1 MDNSSNSIKNREEES
16 YILEFIK
23 TVTPYKWSILV
34 ISILSIFL
42 AKLFLYFQSPVYE
55 SYAVVKIKPETQ
67 AGQRLNGPDPLGSA
81 LAIGGR
87 GVDQELAILQTFY
100 TNNKAI
106 DKLNMKTQY
115 FKKDRYR
122 VIEIFKNPPIEIK
135 DTKIINRDALGA
147 LIIIYPVKHG
157 FQIQLNKDKSNKVY
171 HYGEVVK
178 SKLFEFTVEKMSN
191 FSYPIYLKLN
201 GDNRNIYETI
211 VKNSLKV
218 SKVSDKV
225 SLIKV
230 AYQDT
235 SANRA
240 TRYVNALIDV
250 YIAQSIVDKSK
261 KNNKILDFIEN
272 QLEITGKRLELS
284 ERELEDYRIQNSVIE
299 PTVQST
305 ALLNRLS
312 NVEIELSENKIERK
326 LIQNLMQF
334 IKHNKDFDSIT
345 PTLRELKDEQTIK
358 IIEKLQDLQREANR
372 LSSEFTEKHPQLK
385 SVREEI
391 KNSKKSI
398 LNNIKNLQQSIF
410 QKHNSLIG
418 IKNRQEETLK
428 SLPKKEKHLINL
440 KRNYQVNEK
449 MYSYLLEK
457 KSENEMKKVATI
469 SDYEIMDRAYSDSLP
484 IKPKKKI
491 VLILGFLIGLALGVF
506 IAFIRSLF
514 VDKVQNVKDIEQL
527 STFSIYGELQIALDT
542 TVEVFSSPKSKLSHS
557 FRNLRTNLQFIL
569 KSNKSSVVVVTS
581 NIPQEGKT
589 VITTNLSILFQMANH
604 KSIVIDLNLYNPKLN
619 RYFNVEHNKGISTYL
634 SKEDAIG
641 DIIFSTA
648 YPNLDII
655 TAGDSTL
662 NPSDLILSNRLEP
675 LLNTLKKRYD
685 YIFIDTAP
693 FSTVSDTLYVMQHA
707 DLNLIVIREGFTKKS
722 LLSKV
727 DGIIQYHN
735 FKNIGLIFNSS

>member
-1 MDNSSNSIKNREEES
+1 MKDSSNSTEGIEEES

-23 TVTPYKWSILV
+23 TVVPYKWSIIF

-42 AKLFLYFQSPVYE
+42 AKLFLYFQPSIYE

-67 AGQRLNGPDPLGSA
+67 GGQRLNGPDPLGSA

-122 VIEIFKNPPIEIK
+122 VVEIFKNPPIEIR

-147 LIIIYPVKHG
+147 LIIIHPVTNG
-157 FQIQLNKDKSNKVY
+157 FQIQLNKDRDKRVY
-171 HYGEVVK
+171 HYGDIVK
-178 SKLFEFTVEKMSN
+178 TRLFEVTVEKMSN
-191 FSYPIYLKLN
+191 FSDPIYLKLN

-211 VKNSLKV
+211 VKGSLNV

-272 QLEITGKRLELS
+272 QLEVTGKRLELS
-284 ERELEDYRIQNSVIE
+284 EKQLENYRIQNSVIE

-312 NVEIELSENKIERK
+312 NVEIELSENKIETK
-326 LIQNLMQF
+326 LIQNLMRF
-334 IKHNKDFDSIT
+334 IKHNRDFDSIT

-372 LSSEFTEKHPQLK
+372 LSSEFTEKHPELK
-385 SVREEI
+385 SVRREI
-391 KNSKKSI
+391 RNSKKSI
-398 LNNIKNLQQSIF
+398 LNNIKNLQQNIL
-410 QKHNSLIG
+410 QKQNSLID
-418 IKNRQEETLK
+418 IKNQQEESLK
-428 SLPKKEKHLINL
+428 SLPQKEKHLINL
-440 KRNYQVNEK
+440 KRNYQVNAK

-491 VLILGFLIGLALGVF
+491 VLILGFLIGLAIGVF
-506 IAFIRSLF
+506 FAFIRSLL
-514 VDKVQNVKDIEQL
+514 VDKVQNRKDIEQR
-527 STFSIYGELQIALDT
+527 SSFPIYGELPIAQNT
-542 TVEVFSSPKSKLSHS
+542 NIEVFNTPKSKLSHS

-569 KSNKSSVVVVTS
+569 KSNQSSVIVITS
-581 NIPQEGKT
+581 NIAQEGKT
-589 VITTNLSILFQMANH
+589 VITANLSTLFQMANH
-604 KSIVIDLNLYNPKLN
+604 KSIVIDLNLYSPKLN
-619 RYFNVEHNKGISTYL
+619 SYFNVEHNKGVSTYL
-634 SKEDAIG
+634 SKEDSIG

-707 DLNLIVIREGFTKKS
+707 DINLIVIREGFTKKS
-722 LLSKV
+722 LLSKLDSV
-727 DGIIQYHN
+727 IKHHN